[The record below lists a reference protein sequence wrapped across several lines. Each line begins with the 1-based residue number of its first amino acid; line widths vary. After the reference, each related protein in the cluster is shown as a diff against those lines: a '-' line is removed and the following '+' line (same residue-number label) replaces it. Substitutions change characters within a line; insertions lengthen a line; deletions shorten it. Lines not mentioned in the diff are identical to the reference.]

1 MLLLFWM
8 KRGIA
13 TFTLDTGK
21 CPPWLFKRMVV
32 LGREM
37 VRVLVDEY
45 GSAEFVKRISDPVWF
60 QSLGTVLA
68 FDWNAS
74 GLTTILTAALKEAI
88 RGEEKELGVFI
99 CGGKGK
105 TSRKTPDEIL
115 NWGEKLRLDEGKIKT
130 LSYSSKMA
138 AKVDSSLVQDG
149 YQIYHHAFFFSVKKN
164 PGFSPAID
172 SWAVVQQGMNT
183 ANATARRYHWYDEL
197 QTNNLELR
205 TNYYNKDFVEEPHT
219 GIASQS
225 FETNVLN
232 LVDKKSKK
240 NKDISKKLVSSGYNI
255 LMKDIQ
261 LLRSHFSD
269 YSQMISLRYDSG
281 QALQVPSGE
290 DSRDGEQLTF
300 LRLNDLHFTTHPVVH
315 EDFTKSKYL
324 DRILQKVAYE
334 SPKDYEDLLAIEGVG
349 PKTIRALS
357 LVSEVIYGADP
368 SYEDPARYS
377 FAHGGKDSIP
387 YPVDTKTYDN
397 TINMLQ
403 KAVRRT
409 KIDPNIKDRVLK
421 RLENQKS

>member
-1 MLLLFWM
+1 M

-21 CPPWLFKRMVV
+21 CPPWLFRRMVS

-37 VRVLVDEY
+37 TRVLVEEY
-45 GSAEFVKRISDPVWF
+45 GPTEFIKRIADPVWF

-88 RGEEKELGVFI
+88 RGEEENYGIFI

-115 NWGEKLRLDEGKIKT
+115 DWGERLSLDSGKVKD

-138 AKVDSSLVQDG
+138 AKVDSSLIQDG
-149 YQIYHHAFFFSVKKN
+149 YQIYHHAFFFSVRKR
-164 PGFSPAID
+164 PGDVSQID

-183 ANATARRYHWYDEL
+183 GNASARRYHWYDEVTGNKS
-197 QTNNLELR
+197 QVTSNR
-205 TNYYNKDFVEEPHT
+205 KKDFIEEPHT
-219 GIASQS
+219 GIASQI
-225 FETNVLN
+225 FRRNVLN
-232 LVDKKSKK
+232 LVDKKSRK
-240 NKDISKKLVSSGYNI
+240 NKDISKELVSSGYNT

-261 LLRSHFSD
+261 LLRSHFSE
-269 YSQMISLRYDSG
+269 YSQMVSLEM
-281 QALQVPSGE
+281 PSGN
-290 DSRDGEQLTF
+290 DSKEGEQLTF
-300 LRLNDLHFTTHPVVH
+300 LKLNDPHFTTHPVVH

-324 DRILQKVAYE
+324 DRILQKVTHE

-377 FAHGGKDSIP
+377 FAHGGKDAIP
-387 YPVDTKTYDN
+387 YPVDRETYDT
-397 TINMLQ
+397 TINILQ
-403 KAVRRT
+403 KAVKRT
-409 KIDPNIKDRVLK
+409 KIDPTSKDKALQ
-421 RLENQKS
+421 RLENKRA